1 MVKRAVAAYLWVMAC
16 WSLGAVLEDA
26 VGVSEFL
33 GLVVGI
39 VMAIFILAMPTRLW
53 TRRVVRIST
62 PRASAVRPPTALTAA
77 D

>member
-26 VGVSEFL
+26 IGVSEYV

-39 VMAIFILAMPTRLW
+39 VMAIAILAMPTRFW
-53 TRRVVRIST
+53 TGRVIRIST
-62 PRASAVRPPTALTAA
+62 PRASVVRPPTGLTAA